1 MNPLVAIR
9 EFDQSIW
16 LDFIRRQILINGELQ
31 RRITDEALRGV
42 TSNPAIFEKAIG
54 GSDDYDSAIRSLALQ
69 NKTTDEIYT
78 ALAVA
83 DVQHA
88 CDLFR
93 PLYDSADN
101 VGDGYVS
108 LEVSPALVN
117 DTAGTIEEGLRFWQ
131 AVNRPNVMIKVPAT
145 LEGLP
150 AIRRLIAEGINVN
163 VTLIFGLERYRLV
176 ADAFLA
182 GLEDR
187 VQAGLPIDHIDS
199 VASFFLSRIDVLLD
213 PLLEKLAAEGGEKG
227 ALAQSMVGEVAL
239 ASAKQAYQIYQEI
252 FSGPRYLALKAQG
265 AATQRL
271 LWASTGNKNP
281 NYDDLKYVE
290 NLIGPKTVNT
300 VPVETLDIFRARGI
314 SAHRLEDGVDKARE
328 VLRRLPELGIDLEEL
343 TNHLEMDGAR
353 KFNEPFGKLMASL
366 DQKRQQAL
374 TATVVPATLSLGRYQ
389 AAVDARLQQFNA
401 RNFTTGF
408 WNKEASLWVPDAAGQ
423 QSIRSFMGWLRVA
436 ETMVGAVPEIEQF
449 VHEVKAAGF
458 KHVVVMGMGGST
470 MAPIVFKESFTKGE
484 NGLPMSVLD
493 TTDPGTV
500 RQIADAV
507 PLAETLF
514 IVASK
519 SGTTAEPLAF
529 GDYFYDRLRQIK
541 GDKAG
546 ENFVAITDPGSQF
559 VTSATEQGYRRI
571 FLNFSEVGGRFSALS
586 YFGLVPAA
594 LYGLNIG
601 EILERAIRMM
611 RACGAYGAVDH
622 NPGLELGVA
631 LGVLAQQGRDKLT
644 LIVPDSLSDLGLWL
658 EQLIA
663 ESTGKEGKGMLP
675 IAGEPA
681 REPAVYGQDRVF
693 VYVGYQNEADA
704 ANQTKIQALEAAG
717 HPVIRILM
725 DEPLD
730 LGAEF
735 FRWEVATAVASAVLE
750 INPFDQPNVQAAKT
764 ATDSLMK
771 VVQEKGRLPEGDA
784 PKVTENGVAYYSAV
798 GGSSAAEVVH
808 SFFAQARPGDFLNLQ
823 AYLTESAALNESLLT
838 LRTQVQEQLHLAT
851 TSGYGPRFLHS
862 TGQYH
867 KGGPDQG
874 LFVQF
879 TMDHPQ
885 HVDLALPGRSYS
897 FGTFKNAQA
906 AGDLQALRDYN
917 RRTLRIH
924 LGADAEQGLR
934 TVLAALQAA
943 PLAASK
949 A

>member
-1 MNPLVAIR
+1 MNPLVDIR
-9 EFDQSIW
+9 QFDQSIW
-16 LDFIRRQILINGELQ
+16 LDFIRRKILINGELQ

-54 GSDDYDSAIRSLALQ
+54 GSDDYDAAIRSLALQ
-69 NKTTDEIYT
+69 GKTTDEIYT

-93 PLYDSADN
+93 PLYDSHDN
-101 VGDGYVS
+101 ASDGYVS
-108 LEVSPALVN
+108 LEVSPELVN
-117 DTAGTIEEGLRFWQ
+117 DTEGTIEEGIRFWKT
-131 AVNRPNVMIKVPAT
+131 VNRPNVMIKVPAT

-176 ADAFLA
+176 AEAFIA

-187 VQAGLPIDHIDS
+187 LQAGLPIENIDS
-199 VASFFLSRIDVLLD
+199 VASFFLSRIDVLID
-213 PLLEKLAAEGGEKG
+213 PMLEKIAAEGGEKG
-227 ALAQSMVGEVAL
+227 ELAQSMVGEVAL
-239 ASAKQAYQIYQEI
+239 ASAKQAYQIYKEI
-252 FSGPRYLALKAQG
+252 FAGPRWEALAAKG
-265 AATQRL
+265 ADTQRL

-281 NYDDLKYVE
+281 KYDDLKYVE

-300 VPVETLDIFRARGI
+300 VPVETLDIFRAKGQP
-314 SAHRLEDGVDKARE
+314 ANRLEEGLDKAAE
-328 VLRRLPELGIDLEEL
+328 VLRRLPELGINLEEQ
-343 TNHLEMDGAR
+343 TNFLEVDGAK
-353 KFNEPFGKLMASL
+353 KFTEPFGKLMDSIEKKRLTSL
-366 DQKRQQAL
+366 D
-374 TATVVPATLSLGRYQ
+374 TAVAPATMQLGQYQ
-389 AAVDARLQQFNA
+389 AAVDAKVQEFNA
-401 RNFTTGF
+401 KNFTQGF
-408 WNKEASLWVPDAAGQ
+408 WDKKADLWVQDEAGQ
-423 QSIRSFMGWLRVA
+423 HSIRSFMGWLRVA
-436 ETMVGAVPEIEQF
+436 ETMVAAVPEIEQF
-449 VHEVKAAGF
+449 VNDVKAAGF

-470 MAPIVFKESFTKGE
+470 MAPIVFKSSFPMGE

-500 RQIADAV
+500 RQIEESV

-529 GDYFYDRLRQIK
+529 GDYFYDRLKQIK

-546 ENFVAITDPGSQF
+546 ENFVAITDPGSKF

-571 FLNFSEVGGRFSALS
+571 FLNFAEVGGRFSALS

-594 LYGLNIG
+594 LYGLPIG

-611 RACGAYGAVDH
+611 RANGAYGAVEQ

-631 LGVLAQQGRDKLT
+631 LGILAQQGRDKLT
-644 LIVPDSLSDLGLWL
+644 LIVPHSLDDLGLWL

-663 ESTGKEGKGMLP
+663 ESTGKEGKGILP
-675 IAGEPA
+675 VAGEPA
-681 REPAVYGQDRVF
+681 REPEVYGQDRVF
-693 VYVGYQNEADA
+693 VYVGYENDTDADNTAKLEAL
-704 ANQTKIQALEAAG
+704 QAAG
-717 HPVIRILM
+717 HPVISVRM
-725 DEPLD
+725 QDALD

-764 ATDSLMK
+764 ATDRLMK
-771 VVQEKGRLPEGDA
+771 VVQEQGSLPAGDEA
-784 PKVTENGVAYYSAV
+784 KVTENGVSYFSAV
-798 GGSSAAEVVH
+798 SGGSAAEVIQN
-808 SFFAQARPGDFLNLQ
+808 FFAQAKDGDFLNIQ
-823 AYLTESAALNESLLT
+823 AYLTESDELNKGLAE

-867 KGGPDQG
+867 KGGPDKG

-879 TMDHPQ
+879 TVDHPQ
-885 HVDLALPGRSYS
+885 DLALPGRSYS

-906 AGDLQALRDYN
+906 AGDLQALHDYN

-924 LGADAEQGLR
+924 LGDNAEQGLR
-934 TVLAALQAA
+934 TVLTALQSA
-943 PLAASK
+943 PLTATQA
-949 A
+949 

>member
-1 MNPLVAIR
+1 MNPLVDIR
-9 EFDQSIW
+9 QFDQSIW
-16 LDFIRRQILINGELQ
+16 LDFIRRQILTNGELQ
-31 RRITDEALRGV
+31 RRISDEALRGV

-54 GSDDYDSAIRSLALQ
+54 GSTDYDSAIRSLALQ
-69 NKTTDEIYT
+69 GKSTDEIYT

-101 VGDGYVS
+101 ASDGYVS

-117 DTAGTIEEGLRFWQ
+117 DTEGTIEEGIRFWQ
-131 AVNRPNVMIKVPAT
+131 TVDRPNVMIKVPAT

-176 ADAFLA
+176 AEAFLA

-187 VQAGLPIDHIDS
+187 VKAGLPITRIDS
-199 VASFFLSRIDVLLD
+199 VASFFLSRIDVLID
-213 PLLEKLAAEGGEKG
+213 PMLEKIAAEGGEKG
-227 ALAQSMVGEVAL
+227 ELAQSMVGEVAL
-239 ASAKQAYQIYQEI
+239 ASAKQAYQIYKEI
-252 FSGPRYLALKAQG
+252 FSSPRWEALQAKG
-265 AATQRL
+265 AETQRL

-281 NYDDLKYVE
+281 RYDDLKYVE

-300 VPVETLDIFRARGI
+300 VPVETLDIFRAKGRPA
-314 SAHRLEDGVDKARE
+314 SRLEEGLDKAAE
-328 VLRRLPELGIDLEEL
+328 VLRRLPELGISLEEQ
-343 TNHLEMDGAR
+343 TNFLEVDGAK
-353 KFNEPFGKLMASL
+353 KFNEPFGKLMESIEKKRVASL
-366 DQKRQQAL
+366 D
-374 TATVVPATLSLGRYQ
+374 TTVAPATMNLGRYQ
-389 AAVDARLQQFNA
+389 AAVDAKIQELNGK
-401 RNFTTGF
+401 NFTAGF
-408 WNKEASLWVPDAAGQ
+408 WNKQADLWVQDAEGQ

-449 VHEVKAAGF
+449 VNDVKAAGF
-458 KHVVVMGMGGST
+458 RHVVVMGMGGST
-470 MAPIVFKESFTKGE
+470 MAPIVFKSSLPMGP

-500 RQIADAV
+500 RQIEESV

-546 ENFVAITDPGSQF
+546 ENFVAITDPGSKF

-571 FLNFSEVGGRFSALS
+571 FLNFAEVGGRFSALS

-611 RACGAYGAVDH
+611 RANGAYGSVEQK
-622 NPGLELGVA
+622 PGLELGVA
-631 LGVLAQQGRDKLT
+631 LGVLAQQDRDKLT
-644 LIVPDSLSDLGLWL
+644 LIVPESLSDLGLWL

-663 ESTGKEGKGMLP
+663 ESTGKEGKGILP

-693 VYVGYQNEADA
+693 VYVGYQNDADSE
-704 ANQTKIQALEAAG
+704 NQTRLAALEAAG
-717 HPVIRILM
+717 HPIIRILM

-764 ATDSLMK
+764 ATDRLMK
-771 VVQEKGRLPEGDA
+771 VVQEQGSLPQGDA

-798 GGSSAAEVVH
+798 AGGSAAEVIQN
-808 SFFAQARPGDFLNLQ
+808 FFAQARPGDFLNIQ
-823 AYLTESAALNESLLT
+823 AYLNESDELNRGLAE
-838 LRTQVQEQLHLAT
+838 LRTQVQEQLQLAT

-867 KGGPDQG
+867 KGGPDKG

-879 TMDHPQ
+879 TVDHPQ
-885 HVDLALPGRSYS
+885 DLPLPGRSYT

-906 AGDLQALRDYN
+906 AGDLQALHDYN

-924 LGADAEQGLR
+924 LGTDAEQGLR
-934 TVLAALQAA
+934 TVLTALQSA
-943 PLAASK
+943 PLAA
-949 A
+949 AQA

>member
-9 EFDQSIW
+9 QFDQSIW
-16 LDFIRRQILINGELQ
+16 LDFIRRKILINGELQ

-54 GSDDYDSAIRSLALQ
+54 GSDDYDTAIRALALQ
-69 NKTTDEIYT
+69 GKTTDEIYT

-93 PLYDSADN
+93 PLYDSAN
-101 VGDGYVS
+101 NASDGYVS

-117 DTAGTIEEGLRFWQ
+117 DTAGTIEEGLRFWHT
-131 AVNRPNVMIKVPAT
+131 VNRPNVMIKVPAT

-150 AIRRLIAEGINVN
+150 AIRRLIAEGVNVN

-176 ADAFLA
+176 AEAYLS

-187 VQAGLPIDHIDS
+187 VKAGHPIVRIDS
-199 VASFFLSRIDVLLD
+199 VASFFLSRIDVLID
-213 PLLEKLAAEGGEKG
+213 PMLEKIVAEGGERG
-227 ALAQSMVGEVAL
+227 ALAQSLVGEVAL
-239 ASAKQAYQIYQEI
+239 SSAKQAYQMYKEI
-252 FSGPRYLALKAQG
+252 FAGPRWEALKAKG
-265 AATQRL
+265 AETQRL

-281 NYDDLKYVE
+281 KYDDLKYVE

-300 VPVETLDIFRARGI
+300 VPVETLDIFREKGQPAD
-314 SAHRLEDGVDKARE
+314 RLEQGLDKARE
-328 VLRRLPELGIDLEEL
+328 VLRRLPELGLNLEEL
-343 TNHLEMDGAR
+343 TNHLEVDGAK
-353 KFNEPFGKLMASL
+353 KFNEPFGKLMESVEK
-366 DQKRQQAL
+366 KRVQAL
-374 TATVVPATLSLGRYQ
+374 AAPVDEATMQLGQYQ
-389 AAVDARLQQFNA
+389 AAVDAKIQELNSK
-401 RNFTTGF
+401 NFTTGF
-408 WNKEASLWVPDAAGQ
+408 WQKDAALWVQDEAGQ

-449 VHEVKAAGF
+449 VNDVKAAGF

-470 MAPIVFKESFTKGE
+470 MAPIVFKSSFAQGE
-484 NGLPMSVLD
+484 NGLPISILD

-500 RQIADAV
+500 REIETAI

-529 GDYFYDRLRQIK
+529 GDYFYAKVKELK
-541 GDKAG
+541 GDRAG

-559 VTSATEQGYRRI
+559 VTSATAQGYRHI
-571 FLNFSEVGGRFSALS
+571 FLNFSEVGGRFSALT

-594 LYGLNIG
+594 LYGLPIG
-601 EILERAIRMM
+601 ELLERAIRMM
-611 RACGAYGAVDH
+611 RACGAYGPVAQ
-622 NPGLELGVA
+622 NPGLEFGAA

-644 LIVPDSLSDLGLWL
+644 IVVPDSLHDLGLWL

-663 ESTGKEGKGMLP
+663 ESTGKEGKGILP
-675 IAGEPA
+675 VAGEPLG
-681 REPAVYGQDRVF
+681 EPALYGTDRVF
-693 VYVGYQNEADA
+693 VYVGYQGQADEANTA
-704 ANQTKIQALEAAG
+704 KLQLLAQAG
-717 HPVIRILM
+717 HPVITILM
-725 DEPLD
+725 GEALD
-730 LGAEF
+730 LGQEF
-735 FRWEVATAVASAVLE
+735 YRWEVATAVASAVFG

-764 ATDSLMK
+764 ATDGLMK
-771 VVQEKGRLPEGDA
+771 VVETQGHLPAERKPEA
-784 PKVTENGVAYYSAV
+784 SENGVDYYTAV
-798 GGSSAAEVVH
+798 HGEGAAGVLKA
-808 SFFAQARPGDFLNLQ
+808 FFTQAQPGDFLCLQ
-823 AYLTESAALNESLLT
+823 AYLTETPAVSASLQT
-838 LRTQVQEQLHLAT
+838 LRLRVQQALHIAS

-867 KGGPDQG
+867 KGGPNTG

-879 TMDHPQ
+879 TADNPN
-885 HVDLALPGRSYS
+885 DLPLPGRSYT

-906 AGDLQALRDYN
+906 LGDLEALNSYH
-917 RRTLRIH
+917 RRTLRVH

-934 TVLAALQAA
+934 TLLAALPMA
-943 PLAASK
+943 
-949 A
+949 